1 MNNVLITGGA
11 GYIGSIL
18 TEKLLQSGYNVT
30 VLDSLI
36 YNQLSLLGFCHN
48 KQFKFVHGDVRNETL
63 LKELVDGVDIIIP
76 LAAIVGMPA
85 CKSYPQVAID
95 VNYKHIVNVL
105 KFAGKNKRII
115 LPNTNSQYG
124 SSTEIITEESP
135 FKPLSLYA
143 ETKCDAEKA
152 LLDNQNG
159 IALRLATVFGIS
171 YRMRMDLLVNDLT
184 YKAITDGYLV
194 LFESHFIRNYIHIR
208 DIANTFLFMIENY
221 DKCNGNAYNVGLS
234 SANCNKLQLAEKI
247 KEYVPELVIV
257 KNEFKKDFDQRN
269 YMVSNKKL
277 ESLGWIPQ
285 YSLDD
290 GINELLQGYKLINK
304 YKNKDFTNL

>member
-1 MNNVLITGGA
+1 MNKVLITGGA

-18 TEKLLQSGYNVT
+18 TEKLLQNGYDVT

-63 LKELVDGVDIIIP
+63 LKELVDNVDIIIP

-105 KFAGKNKRII
+105 KFAGKNKKII

-159 IALRLATVFGIS
+159 IALRLATVFGLS

-221 DKCNGNAYNVGLS
+221 EKCNGNAYNVGLS

-247 KEYVPELVIV
+247 KEYIPELVIV
-257 KNEFKKDFDQRN
+257 QNEFKKDFDQRN

-277 ESLGWIPQ
+277 ESLGWIPK
-285 YSLDD
+285 YSLDS
-290 GINELLQGYKLINK
+290 GIQELLQGYKLINK
-304 YKNKDFTNL
+304 FKNKDFTNL

>member
-18 TEKLLQSGYNVT
+18 TEELLRKGYNVT

-48 KQFKFVHGDVRNETL
+48 KKFKFVNGDVRNTSL
-63 LKELVDGVDIIIP
+63 LEDLVKNVDIIIP

-95 VNYKHIVNVL
+95 VNYKQIVNIL
-105 KFAGKNKRII
+105 KFAGKNKKII

-124 SSTEIITEESP
+124 SSTEIITEESL

-277 ESLGWIPQ
+277 ESLGWCPQ

>member
-63 LKELVDGVDIIIP
+63 LKELVDSVDVIIP

-105 KFAGKNKRII
+105 KFAGKNKKII

-221 DKCNGNAYNVGLS
+221 DKCNSNAYNVGLS

-247 KEYVPELVIV
+247 KEYVPELLIV
-257 KNEFKKDFDQRN
+257 QNEFKKDFDQRN

-277 ESLGWIPQ
+277 ESLGWSPK

-290 GINELLQGYKLINK
+290 GIQELLQGYKLINK

>member
-18 TEKLLQSGYNVT
+18 TEKLLQNGYTVT

-63 LKELVDGVDIIIP
+63 LKDLVDESDIIIP

-105 KFAGKNKRII
+105 KFAGKNKKII

-277 ESLGWIPQ
+277 ESLGWTPK

-290 GINELLQGYKLINK
+290 GIKELLQGYKLINK
-304 YKNKDFTNL
+304 FKNKDFTNL